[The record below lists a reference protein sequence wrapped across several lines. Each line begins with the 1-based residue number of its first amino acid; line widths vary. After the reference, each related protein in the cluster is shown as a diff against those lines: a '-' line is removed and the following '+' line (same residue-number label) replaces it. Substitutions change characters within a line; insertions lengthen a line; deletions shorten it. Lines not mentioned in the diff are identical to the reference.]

1 MLELCNEF
9 VTSFRIYI
17 EVNSLTRKRDGG
29 GEGGGASGDGGEDL
43 TRMGGVLGCDVSTTL
58 SDAAVRRLKALHRDF
73 ARTNRF
79 LLLLLKS
86 FVKRSHGAAPFLEDL
101 LVRMDFSQFY
111 LSSSTQRASARQ
123 THAAQAEGRR
133 GGRRR

>member
-1 MLELCNEF
+1 
-9 VTSFRIYI
+9 
-17 EVNSLTRKRDGG
+17 
-29 GEGGGASGDGGEDL
+29 
-43 TRMGGVLGCDVSTTL
+43 MGGVLGCDVSTTL

-111 LSSSTQRASARQ
+111 LSSGSSSCSSGTQRASARQ
-123 THAAQAEGRR
+123 THAAQAEGR
-133 GGRRR
+133 GGRR